1 MFVWKL
7 RRIVNIM
14 KKLVVIFPGVG
25 YGFKHPLLYYADL
38 LYEAKG
44 YERKYMRYQD
54 ICMDTK
60 LTLEEK
66 KVKVREY
73 VFEQANGID
82 FKEYE
87 EVIFLSKSIGTA
99 EAGALAEKAGI
110 KVTQIFLTPIESA
123 IPYIKCGSNVVIG
136 TGDEAYSVYKKH
148 CEEHNIQ
155 ALYIKDGDHSL
166 EVQGEPY
173 KNIDILKQVMQFVD
187 EKSDLVALD

>member
-1 MFVWKL
+1 
-7 RRIVNIM
+7 M

-25 YGFKHPLLYYADL
+25 YGFTHPLLYYADL

-44 YERKYMRYQD
+44 YERIYMSYQD
-54 ICMDTK
+54 ICRDPN
-60 LTLEEK
+60 LTLEK
-66 KVKVREY
+66 KKAKVREY

-99 EAGALAEKAGI
+99 EAGALAEKMGI
-110 KVTQIFLTPIESA
+110 KVTQIFLTPIERA
-123 IPYIKCGSNVVIG
+123 IPYIQADSNVVIG
-136 TGDEAYSVYKKH
+136 TADEAYPLYKKY
-148 CEEHNIQ
+148 CDEHNIK
-155 ALYIKDGDHSL
+155 ALYIEDGDHSL

-187 EKSDLVALD
+187 EKSRPFELDW

>member
-1 MFVWKL
+1 
-7 RRIVNIM
+7 M

-25 YGFKHPLLYYADL
+25 YGFNHPLLYYADL
-38 LYEAKG
+38 LYKAKG

-60 LTLEEK
+60 STLEEK

-73 VFEQANGID
+73 VFEQAKRID
-82 FKEYE
+82 FEKYE

-99 EAGALAEKAGI
+99 EAGALAEKVGI
-110 KVTQIFLTPIESA
+110 KVTQIFLTPIERA
-123 IPYIKCGSNVVIG
+123 IPYIKAGSNVVIG
-136 TGDEAYSVYKKH
+136 TGDEAYPLYKKH
-148 CEEHNIQ
+148 CEEHNIKV
-155 ALYIKDGDHSL
+155 LYIEDGDHSL

-187 EKSDLVALD
+187 KSEQMGKEIL

>member
-1 MFVWKL
+1 
-7 RRIVNIM
+7 M

-25 YGFKHPLLYYADL
+25 YGFEYPLLYYADL

-54 ICMDTK
+54 ICRNTK

-73 VFEQANGID
+73 VFEQARWID

-99 EAGALAEKAGI
+99 EAGALAEEAGI
-110 KVTQIFLTPIESA
+110 KVTQIFLTPIETA
-123 IPYIKCGSNVVIG
+123 IPYIQDGSNVIIG
-136 TGDEAYSVYKKH
+136 TADEAYPVYKKH
-148 CEEHNIQ
+148 CDEHNIKV
-155 ALYIKDGDHSL
+155 LYIENGDHSL
-166 EVQGEPY
+166 EVLGEPY

-187 EKSDLVALD
+187 EKSGPVALD